1 MKVHPAAALVFG
13 DQLETSSRYIDILIN
28 RGIDWGLLGPREAE
42 RVWERHILNCAALAS
57 LPKTGA
63 RVADVG
69 SGAGLPGIP
78 LAIARPDLSV
88 VLMEPLLR
96 RSSFLSEAIEELGLG
111 DRVSVVRARAED
123 VEDDFDVVTARAVA
137 PLGKLIGWTRP
148 LFGSSGELLAMKG
161 SSAQAEVA
169 DAAKVL
175 RKGSLSAEVLEVR
188 AAEGLDATYVVRV
201 RGMGVSRETHGG
213 H

>member
-13 DQLETSSRYIDILIN
+13 DQLETISRYIDILTS

-42 RVWERHILNCAALAS
+42 RIWERHILNCAALAS
-57 LPKTGA
+57 LPMIGA

-96 RSSFLSEAIEELGLG
+96 RSSFLSEAVEELGLG
-111 DRVSVVRARAED
+111 
-123 VEDDFDVVTARAVA
+123 
-137 PLGKLIGWTRP
+137 
-148 LFGSSGELLAMKG
+148 
-161 SSAQAEVA
+161 
-169 DAAKVL
+169 
-175 RKGSLSAEVLEVR
+175 RK
-188 AAEGLDATYVVRV
+188 
-201 RGMGVSRETHGG
+201 VSRTTSMW
-213 H
+213 